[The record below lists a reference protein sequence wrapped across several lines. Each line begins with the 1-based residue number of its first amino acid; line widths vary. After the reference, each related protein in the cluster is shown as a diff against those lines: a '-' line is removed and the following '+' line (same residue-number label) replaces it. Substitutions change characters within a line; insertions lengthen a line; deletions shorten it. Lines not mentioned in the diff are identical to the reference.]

1 MLSTKEF
8 DDLSN
13 LIIEYRPRLFRMAL
27 GILRNQTDAEDA
39 VSETT
44 CKIFA
49 NYYQLKDKKKF
60 YPWAMRILINESY
73 AIAKKRKKYSYLDQD
88 MIGDSVIDKVF
99 DTLIL
104 WDAVNKLN
112 EKYRVVTILFYY
124 ENMSIK
130 DISKILC
137 IPTGTVN
144 SRLNRS
150 RNLLKQYFMNE
161 EVCQYERV

>member
-1 MLSTKEF
+1 
-8 DDLSN
+8 
-13 LIIEYRPRLFRMAL
+13 
-27 GILRNQTDAEDA
+27 
-39 VSETT
+39 
-44 CKIFA
+44 
-49 NYYQLKDKKKF
+49 
-60 YPWAMRILINESY
+60 
-73 AIAKKRKKYSYLDQD
+73 
-88 MIGDSVIDKVF
+88 MIGDSGIDKAF

-130 DISKILC
+130 DIGKILR

-150 RNLLKQYFMNE
+150 RSLLKQYFMNE